1 MSWHLPV
8 GPALRHGRSMTA
20 ATHPHK
26 PPPPIVVV
34 EEPEPEVEEGA
45 ASSKGLLPW
54 LILPLVACVVFCGA
68 EDE

>member
-1 MSWHLPV
+1 MKPLI
-8 GPALRHGRSMTA
+8 ATILLA
-20 ATHPHK
+20 ASLASAVQAGG
-26 PPPPIVVV
+26 PIVVV

-68 EDE
+68 EEE

>member
-1 MSWHLPV
+1 MKPLI
-8 GPALRHGRSMTA
+8 ATILLA
-20 ATHPHK
+20 ASLASAVQAGG
-26 PPPPIVVV
+26 PIVVV
-34 EEPEPEVEEGA
+34 LEPEPEVEEES